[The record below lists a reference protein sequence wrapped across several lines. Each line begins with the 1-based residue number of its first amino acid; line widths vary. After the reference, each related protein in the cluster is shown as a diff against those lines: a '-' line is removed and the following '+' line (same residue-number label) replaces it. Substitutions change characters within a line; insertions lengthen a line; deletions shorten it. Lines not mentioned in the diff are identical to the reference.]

1 MVPKLKIS
9 TDHDFIT
16 TDYQVQESFKYH
28 YDNEQE
34 KEWSKF
40 NFGLV
45 TSQES
50 DIPTKILK
58 LNADYF
64 AEYFYKNI

>member
-34 KEWSKF
+34 KE
-40 NFGLV
+40 
-45 TSQES
+45 
-50 DIPTKILK
+50 
-58 LNADYF
+58 
-64 AEYFYKNI
+64 